1 MYDARL
7 NLSRQVAADARA
19 HFGDR
24 VFTTMI
30 PRNIR
35 LAEAPS
41 FGKPIVVYDLA
52 SVGAQAY
59 MAVAQE
65 LITRLRETPAPAT
78 EPAP

>member
-1 MYDARL
+1 
-7 NLSRQVAADARA
+7 VAADARS

-24 VFTTMI
+24 VFSAVI

-41 FGKPIVVYDLA
+41 FGKPIVVYDIA

-59 MAVAQE
+59 MAAARELLEGDRQRAMISAQGKSE
-65 LITRLRETPAPAT
+65 
-78 EPAP
+78 